1 MSTEWTRRE
10 LLRWASLAGAL
21 PLLNSCAGP
30 AGILSDTNPKTDAA
44 KEMADEIIG
53 KSYLK
58 RGIEALSDSF
68 CCGPLSGHGGAAVI
82 AAYYFCR
89 ENALDERT
97 VRKVR
102 SKLDEFMAGAGEAF
116 DVKREHQGPPASADR
131 IAETLAESV
140 SSLRAGGHD
149 AIFASLALK
158 ALRDLP
164 ELAVEPVVD
173 GLCRML
179 RNFAKAFPIQKTEY
193 DLEHPMSHY
202 RNTRDIVRETSLAIL
217 RERPGM
223 RMSSVLHWVTHA
235 DALVTLTELGYD
247 EVARLGHKAHQQA
260 INHPGSVSSPPGE
273 DWSTGPQWFKSGYWE
288 SEEPRDGFWGIGHSF
303 KFPYSILKLANRL
316 QGPDE
321 KMNGLERVSWLL
333 QSRG

>member
-1 MSTEWTRRE
+1 MASEWTRRE
-10 LLRWASLAGAL
+10 WLRWASLAGAL
-21 PLLNSCAGP
+21 PLLNSCARSP
-30 AGILSDTNPKTDAA
+30 GILASSTPAPDTSIA
-44 KEMADEIIG
+44 MADAIIG
-53 KSYLK
+53 RSYLK

-68 CCGPLSGHGGAAVI
+68 RCGPLSGQGGAAVI
-82 AAYYFCR
+82 TAYYFCR

-97 VRKVR
+97 VRRIR
-102 SKLDEFMAGAGEAF
+102 SKLDDFMSGSGEAF
-116 DVKREHQGPPASADR
+116 DVKRDHGGPTASTDR

-140 SSLRAGGHD
+140 SGLRAGGHD

-164 ELAVEPVVD
+164 EMAVEPVVD

-179 RNFAKAFPIQKTEY
+179 RNFAAAFPVQRSAY
-193 DLEHPMSHY
+193 DLEHPMAPY
-202 RNTRDIVRETSLAIL
+202 RNTRDIVRATSLAIL
-217 RERPGM
+217 RQSLGM

-260 INHPGSVSSPPGE
+260 INHSGAVASPSGE
-273 DWSTGPQWFKSGYWE
+273 DWSTAPRWFKAGYWE
-288 SEEPRDGFWGIGHSF
+288 SQEPRDGFWGGGHSF

-316 QGPDE
+316 QDPDE
-321 KMNGLERVSWLL
+321 KSNGLERVSWLL

>member
-1 MSTEWTRRE
+1 M
-10 LLRWASLAGAL
+10 AGAL
-21 PLLNSCAGP
+21 PLLNSCTGFHRS
-30 AGILSDTNPKTDAA
+30 LSTSNRAA
-44 KEMADEIIG
+44 DPSVRMADEIIG
-53 KSYLK
+53 RRYLK
-58 RGIEALSDSF
+58 RGIEALSDAS

-82 AAYYFCR
+82 TAYYFCR
-89 ENALDERT
+89 ENALDEGT
-97 VRKVR
+97 VRRVR
-102 SKLDEFMAGAGEAF
+102 GKLDAFMLGAGEAF
-116 DVKREHQGPPASADR
+116 DVKRDHAGPPASPHR

-158 ALRDLP
+158 ALRDFP

-179 RNFAKAFPIQKTEY
+179 RNFAAAFPVQTSRY
-193 DLEHPMSHY
+193 DLEHPLDPY
-202 RNTRDIVRETSLAIL
+202 RTTQDIVRATSLAIL
-217 RERPGM
+217 RQPPGM

-235 DALVTLTELGYD
+235 DALVTLAELGYD

-260 INHPGSVSSPPGE
+260 INHPGRASSPSGE
-273 DWSTGPQWFKSGYWE
+273 DWSTGPRWFKSGYWE
-288 SEEPRDGFWGIGHSF
+288 SRELRDGFWGAGHAF

-321 KMNGLERVSWLL
+321 KANGLERVSWLL
-333 QSRG
+333 QGRG

>member
-1 MSTEWTRRE
+1 MSKDWTRRE
-10 LLRWASLAGAL
+10 LLKWASLAGAF

-30 AGILSDTNPKTDAA
+30 PGILANSKSAA
-44 KEMADEIIG
+44 DSILG

-58 RGIEALSDSF
+58 RGIEALSDSSL
-68 CCGPLSGHGGAAVI
+68 CGPLSGHGGAAVI
-82 AAYYFCR
+82 TAYYFCR

-97 VRKVR
+97 VRRVR
-102 SKLDEFMAGAGEAF
+102 AKIDEFMLGAGEAF
-116 DVKREHQGPPASADR
+116 DVKRDHEGPPASPDR

-158 ALRDLP
+158 ALRELP
-164 ELAVEPVVD
+164 ELATEPVVD

-179 RNFAKAFPIQKTEY
+179 RNFAAAFPIQTSPY
-193 DLEHPMSHY
+193 DLDHPLDPY
-202 RNTRDIVRETSLAIL
+202 RITLDIVRATSLAIL
-217 RERPGM
+217 RQPPGM

-235 DALVTLTELGYD
+235 DALVTLSELGYD
-247 EVARLGHKAHQQA
+247 EVAKLGHKAHQQA
-260 INHPGSVSSPPGE
+260 INHPGAISKSLGE
-273 DWSTGPQWFKSGYWE
+273 DWSTGPRWFKSGYWE
-288 SEEPRDGFWGIGHSF
+288 STEPRGGFWGAGHAF

-321 KMNGLERVSWLL
+321 KTNGLERVSWLL